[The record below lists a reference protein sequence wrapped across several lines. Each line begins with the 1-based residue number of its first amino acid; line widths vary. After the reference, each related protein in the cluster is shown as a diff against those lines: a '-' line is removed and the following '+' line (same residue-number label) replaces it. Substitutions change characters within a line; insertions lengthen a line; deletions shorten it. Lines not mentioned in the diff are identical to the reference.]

1 MISQIS
7 KKTGANNYNPEI
19 VYVMVNK
26 KISSRFFT
34 AQQDNP
40 QQGNKFLPKVF
51 NPNSGSVI
59 VE

>member
-1 MISQIS
+1 MINQIGE
-7 KKTGANNYNPEI
+7 KTKTKNYKPEI
-19 VYVMVNK
+19 VYMMVNK

-34 AQQDNP
+34 AEQDNP

-59 VE
+59 V

>member
-34 AQQDNP
+34 A
-40 QQGNKFLPKVF
+40 
-51 NPNSGSVI
+51 
-59 VE
+59 

>member
-1 MISQIS
+1 MISQIA

-34 AQQDNP
+34 A
-40 QQGNKFLPKVF
+40 
-51 NPNSGSVI
+51 
-59 VE
+59 